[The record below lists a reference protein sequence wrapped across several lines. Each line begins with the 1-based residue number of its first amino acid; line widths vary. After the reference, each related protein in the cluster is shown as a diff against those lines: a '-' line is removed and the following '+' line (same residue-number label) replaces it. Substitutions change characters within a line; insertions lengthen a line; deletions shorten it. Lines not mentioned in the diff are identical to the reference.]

1 LISVFASAML
11 ESVDSLVA
19 VRGPPLKPSAALRL
33 HRVAVREAAQRF
45 RSTNPRVFGSAA
57 HGSDEEGSDLDILV
71 DALPG
76 ATLFDLGALQA
87 ELEDLL
93 GVPVDLLTPSD
104 LPPKLREAVLA
115 DAQPI

>member
-1 LISVFASAML
+1 MLKSMDAGRGEAS
-11 ESVDSLVA
+11 
-19 VRGPPLKPSAALRL
+19 LKPSVALER
-33 HRVAVREAAQRF
+33 HRVAVREAAGRF
-45 RSTNPRVFGSAA
+45 RSANPRVFGSAA
-57 HGSDEEGSDLDILV
+57 HGADEEGSDLNILV

-93 GVPVDLLTPSD
+93 GVPVDLLTPGD
-104 LPPKLREAVLA
+104 LPPKLRKAILA

>member
-1 LISVFASAML
+1 MKRS
-11 ESVDSLVA
+11 
-19 VRGPPLKPSAALRL
+19 RPLKPSVSLRL
-33 HRVAVREAAQRF
+33 HRFAVREAAGRF
-45 RSTNPRVFGSAA
+45 RSANPRVFGSAA
-57 HGSDEEGSDLDILV
+57 RGADVEGSDLDILV

-93 GVPVDLLTPSD
+93 GVPVDLLTPGD
-104 LPPKLREAVLA
+104 LPPKLREAILA